1 MAFFIFIKHTSNGW
15 NISRRNELQIDNI
28 VNRGN
33 SLKFQTFSL
42 LLCSAVAKR
51 PLNGSYL
58 SDWINKI
65 TRALKRIVIHRERE
79 RGVRE
84 GRRKSRKENQFVRYH
99 WTSSHPEFND
109 PLTTRSF
116 SQNIF
121 IRSSCIKSSYINSS
135 LRSLHTIIEMSLAS
149 NSHFRL
155 LIPYENPLIAK
166 SIEPSVPSELCDWS
180 VISDV
185 LFMEPI
191 FQVGSMCA
199 HTDGVESSMN

>member
-1 MAFFIFIKHTSNGW
+1 M
-15 NISRRNELQIDNI
+15 
-28 VNRGN
+28 V
-33 SLKFQTFSL
+33 
-42 LLCSAVAKR
+42 KR
-51 PLNGSYL
+51 PLNRSYL

-79 RGVRE
+79 RGGWERGGGSR
-84 GRRKSRKENQFVRYH
+84 GRRNSLFATIERVVIQN
-99 WTSSHPEFND
+99 
-109 PLTTRSF
+109 LTTRSF
-116 SQNIF
+116 PQNIF
-121 IRSSCIKSSYINSS
+121 IRGPCIKSSYINSS